1 MTRSTLPRFVLILM
15 EFDSSM
21 LDAGLEMREL
31 NATLFFQQT
40 LLLSCGRDKN
50 NFPPSALLIT
60 SAQTHAVSADFSL
73 FALFCLLTI
82 FFNSLFVRRATLNRS
97 LRVFNDD

>member
-1 MTRSTLPRFVLILM
+1 MTIATLPRFVLILM
-15 EFDSSM
+15 KFDSSM

-50 NFPPSALLIT
+50 NFPPSALL
-60 SAQTHAVSADFSL
+60 ADNVGTNTRGLGGLFTFCTVLSL
-73 FALFCLLTI
+73 DNLF
-82 FFNSLFVRRATLNRS
+82 
-97 LRVFNDD
+97 